1 MAKDSSAEEKDKV
14 LGVAMWMPPK
24 PTGAK
29 ESWDEWLEGWKLWA
43 KQVGM
48 NLWYGRGGLNVKVCL
63 ILPDRKVASAF
74 RSVVKV
80 GLQKE
85 TSSECSQVYDL
96 SQGLSF
102 QSIPFRGSRPP
113 CRGL

>member
-1 MAKDSSAEEKDKV
+1 MAKDSNAEEKDKV

-24 PTGAK
+24 PTGTK

-63 ILPDRKVASAF
+63 ILPDRKVTSAF

-80 GLQKE
+80 GLQKV

-102 QSIPFRGSRPP
+102 QSFPFRRSRPP